1 MRTFLVTFLFTTY
14 RHNIFHLPYFSTP
27 FTDLTSVH
35 VVINSCPS
43 DYPPTVHGTS
53 MCLPLEASS
62 TTGSPLLPS
71 VKGGKGLFALD
82 EGFAGLGKEYSAS
95 QVTTTTSLASV
106 FYRALGKI
114 FAEYQILLSAWRKAL
129 GQHQAFA
136 ECRILRH
143 SAKDTALPSVRKF
156 DTRQNP
162 ALYWV
167 LKIWHS
173 AKPCPL
179 PSAKTQQSL
188 ALCWVSKSWHSAK
201 TPAMP
206 SVNVMTLGK
215 EPAMPSALTF
225 ALGITGKMIFFI
237 FFCFILS
244 IHHHI
249 SHNSHRND
257 KYTSKIIYIYPSTQI
272 YHIEPSIITHK
283 FHRW

>member
-1 MRTFLVTFLFTTY
+1 MRTFLVIFLFTTY

-43 DYPPTVHGTS
+43 DYPPTVHGESLCLPLEASRLLKTPFTDLTFVHVVINSCPSDYPPTVHGTS

-62 TTGSPLLPS
+62 TTGSPLDTRQGT
-71 VKGGKGLFALD
+71 VKDFFALG
-82 EGFAGLGKEYSAS
+82 EGYSAS
-95 QVTTTTSLASV
+95 QVTVKTSLPSV

-114 FAEYQILLSAWRKAL
+114 FAECQILLSAWRKAL

-206 SVNVMTLGK
+206 SVNVMMLGK

-237 FFCFILS
+237 FLLYLV
-244 IHHHI
+244 H
-249 SHNSHRND
+249 
-257 KYTSKIIYIYPSTQI
+257 TSSYIT
-272 YHIEPSIITHK
+272 
-283 FHRW
+283 